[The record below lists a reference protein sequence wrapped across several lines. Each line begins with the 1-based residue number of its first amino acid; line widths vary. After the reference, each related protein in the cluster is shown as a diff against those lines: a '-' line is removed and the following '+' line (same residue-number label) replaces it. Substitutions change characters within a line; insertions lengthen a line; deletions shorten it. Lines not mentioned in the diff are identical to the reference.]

1 MAYLPNRSPP
11 GVPPPPF
18 RGEHHTHNAHSEP
31 QTYLF
36 PATRRSASAPSSSD
50 CRSSA
55 DIEFVPLFS
64 AARRRVGSRHGGPRE
79 RPWAGRGQPQPESL
93 RPVWPAPALA
103 FGFPA
108 GAVRLSP

>member
-1 MAYLPNRSPP
+1 MADRPNRSPP

-18 RGEHHTHNAHSEP
+18 RGEHHTHDARSEP
-31 QTYLF
+31 QTQVFCGNSLLCF
-36 PATRRSASAPSSSD
+36 SPSSSD
-50 CRSSA
+50 CRRSA

-64 AARRRVGSRHGGPRE
+64 AARRRVGSRHVGPRDW
-79 RPWAGRGQPQPESL
+79 PWAGRDQPQPESL